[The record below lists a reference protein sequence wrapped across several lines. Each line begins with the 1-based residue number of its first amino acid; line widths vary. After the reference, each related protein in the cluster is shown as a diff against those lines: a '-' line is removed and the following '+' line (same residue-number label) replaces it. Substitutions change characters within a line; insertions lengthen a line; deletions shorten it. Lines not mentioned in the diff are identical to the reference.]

1 MSDEFYIKRCLD
13 LAALALGNVS
23 PNPMVGCVIVV
34 DGKIIGEG
42 YHQEYGKSHA
52 EPNAVKAVFDKH
64 GDEAENLL
72 KQATAYV
79 NLEPCAHFGKTPPC
93 ADLLV
98 KHQLKKVVIGN
109 RDPFSGVDGKGIEK
123 LRNAG
128 IEVVSGILDDEC
140 RYFNKRF
147 FTRIQKQRPY
157 IILKMGRN
165 RKWLFRNKGWS
176 PEMDQ
181 WCFGQTFGASMA

>member
-52 EPNAVKAVFDKH
+52 EPNAIKAVFDH
-64 GDEAENLL
+64 FGNEAENLL

-79 NLEPCAHFGKTPPC
+79 FLYQP
-93 ADLLV
+93 
-98 KHQLKKVVIGN
+98 
-109 RDPFSGVDGKGIEK
+109 
-123 LRNAG
+123 
-128 IEVVSGILDDEC
+128 
-140 RYFNKRF
+140 
-147 FTRIQKQRPY
+147 
-157 IILKMGRN
+157 
-165 RKWLFRNKGWS
+165 
-176 PEMDQ
+176 
-181 WCFGQTFGASMA
+181 